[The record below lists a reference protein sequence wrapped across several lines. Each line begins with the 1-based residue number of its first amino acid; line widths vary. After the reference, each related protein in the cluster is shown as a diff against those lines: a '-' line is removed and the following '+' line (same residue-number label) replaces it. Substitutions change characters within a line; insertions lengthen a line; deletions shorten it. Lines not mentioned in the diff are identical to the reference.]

1 MPYRTK
7 DAPSLSGDTSIHILP
22 DSFLSVCYCVCVSTK
37 IVLEGEAFHGTSEIS
52 CKYKFALSFIDH
64 RYNTHINHECIWAYG
79 FFNVYV
85 LYNNYMKDDMIQKY
99 LLGVCDSGVGGDPVA
114 TEEER
119 RWQDKNDPRT
129 NYPALAADK

>member
-1 MPYRTK
+1 
-7 DAPSLSGDTSIHILP
+7 
-22 DSFLSVCYCVCVSTK
+22 
-37 IVLEGEAFHGTSEIS
+37 
-52 CKYKFALSFIDH
+52 
-64 RYNTHINHECIWAYG
+64 
-79 FFNVYV
+79 
-85 LYNNYMKDDMIQKY
+85 MKDDMILKY